1 MSKSYQVTVCFLSLL
16 ALSAC
21 QSDESKLSML
31 QGDRAIACLNAEAAQ
46 REYELAKAPKSPPSN
61 VDSLGRE
68 YMSWTTKCELATRDL
83 NRFMR

>member
-1 MSKSYQVTVCFLSLL
+1 MSISLHRTVCFLSLL

-31 QGDRAIACLNAEAAQ
+31 RGDRAIACLNADAAQ
-46 REYELAKAPKSPPSN
+46 REHELAKAPKSPPSN
-61 VDSLGRE
+61 VDSLGRA
-68 YMSWTTKCELATRDL
+68 YMDWTTKCELATRDL

>member
-1 MSKSYQVTVCFLSLL
+1 MKILCFCFL
-16 ALSAC
+16 LSILAC

-31 QGDRAIACLNAEAAQ
+31 RGDRAIACLNAEAAQ

-68 YMSWTTKCELATRDL
+68 YMDWTTKCELATRDL